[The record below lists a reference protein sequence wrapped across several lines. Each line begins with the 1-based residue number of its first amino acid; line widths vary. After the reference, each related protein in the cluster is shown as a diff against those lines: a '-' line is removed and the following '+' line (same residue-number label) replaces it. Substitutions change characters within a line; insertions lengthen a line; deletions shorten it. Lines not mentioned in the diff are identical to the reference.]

1 MADVQ
6 IAVIDQQNTQIT
18 RAAPSETVITL
29 AVPGVQGP
37 SGVANFFDVSGATHT
52 LAEVNRSRIG
62 RFTSS
67 SAITIT
73 IPTGLSANFD
83 CMILQL
89 GTGQITIA
97 GDVGVTLYSALSATK
112 SAYQYGAINVI
123 CIGTDEFLL
132 TGELT
137 T

>member
-6 IAVIDQQNTQIT
+6 IAVIDRQNTQIAL
-18 RAAPSETVITL
+18 AAPSEAVITL

-37 SGVANFFDVSGATHT
+37 SGVASFFDVTGTTRT
-52 LAEVNRSRIG
+52 LAETDRSKIG
-62 RFTSS
+62 RFTST
-67 SAITIT
+67 SAITVT
-73 IPTGLSANFD
+73 IPTGLSANID

-97 GDVGVTLYSALSATK
+97 GASGVTLRSALSATK